1 MIFKKFFTLFT
12 ILNTN
17 NNNNINTIF
26 MSEKLITP
34 QIGITYSKQI
44 NIPILGKQNIEIEY
58 ADKNIALIRLDG
70 TINICGTSKI
80 SYDYLN
86 NKEIFELSDNLIK
99 IMDRYK
105 CKLEYPSYDKKKD
118 VISFRLYIAKIFNK
132 YLILKRKHLEVY

>member
-70 TINICGTSKI
+70 TINICGTSKV
-80 SYDYLN
+80 SYDYVN

-105 CKLEYPSYDKKKD
+105 CKLEIPSYDKKKD
-118 VISFRLYIAKIFNK
+118 II
-132 YLILKRKHLEVY
+132 YLDY